1 MQLRVIVTVGLAVA
15 SLAVVSSASADEVT
29 VGSYTMPVT
38 TIVGRVPRPSV
49 VIELSRAKAEVKLAD
64 LHSPT
69 VEKILRAGSKD
80 PF

>member
-1 MQLRVIVTVGLAVA
+1 MRKLVLSALFAVFVMAVA
-15 SLAVVSSASADEVT
+15 GSASADER
-29 VGSYTMPVT
+29 GSYTMPVT

-64 LHSPT
+64 LNSPS